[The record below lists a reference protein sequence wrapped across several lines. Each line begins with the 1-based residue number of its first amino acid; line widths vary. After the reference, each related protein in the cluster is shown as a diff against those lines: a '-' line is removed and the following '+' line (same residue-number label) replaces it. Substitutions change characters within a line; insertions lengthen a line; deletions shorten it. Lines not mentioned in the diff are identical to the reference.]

1 MSERRLCKVFPRLRL
16 GTLVLFWITLEC
28 GNRKCVWH
36 INIVNKKGILVEKKA
51 FDCQVFQRR
60 LGGGGRGRAGSC
72 ETCLR
77 QKLWCFP
84 PFFCKNFQSLP
95 NESHF
100 FLRVIVRH
108 QRVGETHKLL
118 LFFQTRIS

>member
-16 GTLVLFWITLEC
+16 GTLVLFWIKLEC

-60 LGGGGRGRAGSC
+60 LGGWGGQAVVKHVYDRNFGA
-72 ETCLR
+72 
-77 QKLWCFP
+77 FP
-84 PFFCKNFQSLP
+84 
-95 NESHF
+95 
-100 FLRVIVRH
+100 
-108 QRVGETHKLL
+108 
-118 LFFQTRIS
+118 LFFVKTSKVFLMKATSF